1 MPSPANDPLYIKN
14 KEQYFIEIAKTI
26 AQASTHPVA
35 PGACVIV
42 RDREIV
48 GEGRAILTASKIE
61 IDCLSVAIG
70 ASSKRGTPTVGS
82 TVYSTRYPFTTAVFQ
97 CYQIGVRK
105 IVVLAHEW
113 EPFYKDE
120 FRRAGR
126 LARELNISIE
136 TYFDKPDERFDGN
149 PQSSAHNPFTTDDY
163 DPQLANDV
171 PDEDSV
177 PI

>member
-14 KEQYFIEIAKTI
+14 KEQYFIEVAKTI
-26 AQASTHPVA
+26 AKASTHPVA

-61 IDCLSVAIG
+61 IDCISVAIG

-82 TVYSTRYPFTTAVFQ
+82 TVYSTRYPFTTPIFQ
-97 CYQIGVRK
+97 LYQIGVRK

-136 TYFDKPDERFDGN
+136 TYFDTADERFGGN
-149 PQSSAHNPFTTDDY
+149 PQSPTENPFQTDDY
-163 DPQLANDV
+163 DPQLANDI
-171 PDEDSV
+171 PDEDSASL
-177 PI
+177 